1 MRLSGRSRFVD
12 KILAKCRNSKAHTAR
27 RNWDVS
33 IDRHPKCRCWQIF
46 LHHSNS
52 ALKYVGRGLLHFYQL
67 INSYRTEYI
76 SVSDNSQLNQE
87 KLKYPKPKPRILG
100 H

>member
-1 MRLSGRSRFVD
+1 MVAPDLSTRFWRSVVTQKPTRLVGIGTFPSTDIPNVVAGNFFNIIQIPLKVCWSGIV
-12 KILAKCRNSKAHTAR
+12 A
-27 RNWDVS
+27 
-33 IDRHPKCRCWQIF
+33 F
-46 LHHSNS
+46 LSVN
-52 ALKYVGRGLLHFYQL
+52 

-87 KLKYPKPKPRILG
+87 KPKYPKPKPRILG